1 MSNDDFEIFGE
12 AGVQYGND
20 VVPVNLGDTESCLR
34 DAIDLISSAPNAP
47 LSSAP
52 KINREQI
59 LEILQDALDCLP
71 AEITEARWMLTE
83 RDQFLAKTQIE
94 ADEILE
100 AGRVK
105 VARMVQRT
113 EVVKAAEARARSV
126 KEAANE
132 DSRRLKSETEDFLDR
147 RLGSFEVLLNRLVKT
162 VAEGRVQMTAAAN
175 RPPNQVSLEN
185 ETIQLFDQDDD
196 L

>member
-20 VVPVNLGDTESCLR
+20 VVPVNLGDTESFLR

-132 DSRRLKSETEDFLDR
+132 DSQRLKSETEDFLDR

-162 VAEGRVQMTAAAN
+162 VAEGRVQMTAASN

>member
-20 VVPVNLGDTESCLR
+20 VVPVNLGDTESFLR
-34 DAIDLISSAPNAP
+34 DVIELISSAPNAP

-52 KINREQI
+52 KINREQVLGL
-59 LEILQDALDCLP
+59 LEEALDCLP
-71 AEITEARWMLTE
+71 PEIAEARWMLAE

>member
-20 VVPVNLGDTESCLR
+20 VVPVNLGDTESFLT
-34 DAIDLISSAPNAP
+34 DAIELISSAPNAP

-59 LEILQDALDCLP
+59 LGILQDALDCLP
-71 AEITEARWMLTE
+71 AEITEARWMLAE

-132 DSRRLKSETEDFLDR
+132 DSLRLKSETEDFLDR

>member
-20 VVPVNLGDTESCLR
+20 VVPVNLGDTESFLR
-34 DAIDLISSAPNAP
+34 DAIDLISNAPNAP

-71 AEITEARWMLTE
+71 AEITEARWMLAE

-113 EVVKAAEARARSV
+113 EVVKAAEVRARSV

>member
-20 VVPVNLGDTESCLR
+20 VVPVNLGDTESFLR
-34 DAIDLISSAPNAP
+34 DVIDLISSAPNAP

-52 KINREQI
+52 KINREQVLGL
-59 LEILQDALDCLP
+59 LEEALDCLP
-71 AEITEARWMLTE
+71 PEIAEARWMLAE